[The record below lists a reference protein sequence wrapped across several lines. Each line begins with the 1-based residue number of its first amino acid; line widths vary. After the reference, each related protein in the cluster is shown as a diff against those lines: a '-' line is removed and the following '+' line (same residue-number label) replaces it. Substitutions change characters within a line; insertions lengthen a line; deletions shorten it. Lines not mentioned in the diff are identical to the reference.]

1 MDERSPK
8 RRRTSGAADV
18 SSPRPERR
26 TTPRS
31 RRRRPSY
38 ASPTRASMMRH
49 NPEIIE
55 RREAAA
61 AAETSAARAAEQTTT
76 ASDQQTAAARRI
88 ARGGILAPP
97 GQQQQQQPQQSNRP
111 TTTSAGSRA
120 ETSRVE
126 DSEESTPEFVPRT
139 ARPEPVTG
147 VAIPPQPEPELP
159 PARPD
164 PVTSS
169 PSRGIHNSPSRWKT
183 RAKQKSSPLKK
194 PPMRP
199 DEEDEPSPVPTPQA
213 LQRRPNPPAADMA
226 DEQPRDTAHPD
237 PARNVS
243 LQDPA
248 KVKERN
254 ALREELAQLQRD
266 LEMATQE
273 NARLLSTQ
281 NTGRYAAPGNKD
293 RILDLLRRSLIP
305 ADPLAQAPQSQQLMM
320 AALNPIALLPF
331 SRPVAT
337 LLPEKDDSNDIIKSH
352 HPVEMSAEEELGY
365 LKVFSPFSVTSSIAA
380 LPATREH
387 PFRQRRLL
395 TLRDQESLFQARVEL
410 IVNPMTLAILEL
422 RVLSLEPAAAAELQP
437 FVDTV
442 CGGRCNRS
450 MQRNVGILFWAMAEW
465 RRAAVDRA
473 ETWARLD
480 AEVLTKGGPAQA
492 AAAMR
497 RQAEQ
502 SAERVAA
509 PPRDRVLLKSAELR
523 YFMGRQ
529 AYDIPIESASGGSSR
544 RDDAHIRLEWKIGF
558 DWTGEAESKLAVLEG
573 VPGKWRRADR
583 RGSLGKLG
591 GLFQDL
597 VRGGEDIDVA
607 ARKIAA
613 LLVDA
618 DA

>member
-1 MDERSPK
+1 MDEHSPK
-8 RRRTSGAADV
+8 RRRISGAVDV
-18 SSPRPERR
+18 SSPSREDRA
-26 TTPRS
+26 TPRS
-31 RRRRPSY
+31 RRRRPSN
-38 ASPTRASMMRH
+38 ASPTRASTMRQ
-49 NPEIIE
+49 NPEIVE
-55 RREAAA
+55 REQVSAAA
-61 AAETSAARAAEQTTT
+61 DASAAQTAEQTAT
-76 ASDQQTAAARRI
+76 ASEQQTAPGRRL

-97 GQQQQQQPQQSNRP
+97 GQQQPLPALP
-111 TTTSAGSRA
+111 TRTSTASRA
-120 ETSRVE
+120 ETTRKRTT
-126 DSEESTPEFVPRT
+126 DKSTAEFVPRT
-139 ARPEPVTG
+139 TRPKPATG
-147 VAIPPQPEPELP
+147 TAAPPLQPEPELP

-169 PSRGIHNSPSRWKT
+169 PSRGIHGSPSRWLR
-183 RAKQKSSPLKK
+183 RAKQKSSPLKQ

-199 DEEDEPSPVPTPQA
+199 EEEEPPQPVPTPQA
-213 LQRRPNPPAADMA
+213 LQRRPNPPAADGA
-226 DEQPRDTAHPD
+226 DERPRDTARPD

-243 LQDPA
+243 LQDPD

-293 RILDLLRRSLIP
+293 KILDLLRRSLIP
-305 ADPLAQAPQSQQLMM
+305 ADPLALQPQSQQLML
-320 AALNPIALLPF
+320 AALNPIGLLPF

-337 LLPEKDDSNDIIKSH
+337 LVPDKDDSKDIASH
-352 HPVEMSAEEELGY
+352 HPIEMSAEEELGY
-365 LKVFSPFSVTSSIAA
+365 LKVFSPFDVTSSIAA

-395 TLRDQESLFQARVEL
+395 TLRDRERLFQARVEL
-410 IVNPMTLAILEL
+410 IVNPVTLAILEL

-437 FVDTV
+437 FVDTI
-442 CGGRCNRS
+442 CEGPCNRS
-450 MQRNVGILFWAMAEW
+450 MQRNVGVLFWAMAEW
-465 RRAAVDRA
+465 RRAAVERA

-480 AEVLTKGGPAQA
+480 AEVLAKGGPAQA

-502 SAERVAA
+502 SGEKVAPSSSSRERI
-509 PPRDRVLLKSAELR
+509 VLRGADLR
-523 YFMGRQ
+523 YLMGKQ
-529 AYDIPIESASGGSSR
+529 AYDMPIEAGESQ
-544 RDDAHIRLEWKIGF
+544 RDHAHVRLEWKIGF
-558 DWTGEAESKLAVLEG
+558 DWTGEAESKLAILEG

-591 GLFQDL
+591 GLFRDL
-597 VRGGEDIDVA
+597 VRRGEDIDVA
-607 ARKIAA
+607 ARKVAA

-618 DA
+618 SV

>member
-1 MDERSPK
+1 MNSAHHHGRD
-8 RRRTSGAADV
+8 GAG
-18 SSPRPERR
+18 
-26 TTPRS
+26 
-31 RRRRPSY
+31 
-38 ASPTRASMMRH
+38 H
-49 NPEIIE
+49 Q

-61 AAETSAARAAEQTTT
+61 AAEAAEAETAAQTTSARE
-76 ASDQQTAAARRI
+76 QQTAAPLRQ

-97 GQQQQQQPQQSNRP
+97 GQQQQQQPPQIKP
-111 TTTSAGSRA
+111 TRTITAPRTETTR
-120 ETSRVE
+120 
-126 DSEESTPEFVPRT
+126 SEELEEPTVELVPRT
-139 ARPEPVTG
+139 ARPAQVTG
-147 VAIPPQPEPELP
+147 LAPPPEPELP

-169 PSRGIHNSPSRWKT
+169 PSRGIHNSPSRWRT
-183 RAKQKSSPLKK
+183 RAKQKSSPLKQ

-199 DEEDEPSPVPTPQA
+199 DHGDQPSPVPTPHA
-213 LQRRPNPPAADMA
+213 LQRRPNPPAAGAA
-226 DEQPRDTAHPD
+226 DDEERPRDTARPD

-243 LQDPA
+243 LLDPD

-254 ALREELAQLQRD
+254 ALRDELAQLQRD

-281 NTGRYAAPGNKD
+281 NTGRYTAPGNKD
-293 RILDLLRRSLIP
+293 KILDLLRRSLIP
-305 ADPLAQAPQSQQLMM
+305 ADSLAPAPQSQQLMM
-320 AALNPIALLPF
+320 AALNPIGLLPF
-331 SRPVAT
+331 SKPVAT
-337 LLPEKDDSNDIIKSH
+337 LVPDTEDGRDIASH
-352 HPVEMSAEEELGY
+352 HPIEMSAEEELAY
-365 LKVFSPFSVTSSIAA
+365 LKVFSPFDVTSSVAA

-387 PFRQRRLL
+387 PFRQRRIL
-395 TLRDQESLFQARVEL
+395 TLRDRERLFQARVEL

-422 RVLSLEPAAAAELQP
+422 RVLSLEPSAASELRS

-442 CGGRCNRS
+442 CGGGPCNRS
-450 MQRNVGILFWAMAEW
+450 MQRNVGMLFWAMAEW
-465 RRAAVDRA
+465 RRAAVERA
-473 ETWARLD
+473 EAWARLD
-480 AEVLTKGGPAQA
+480 AEVLAKGGPAQA

-502 SAERVAA
+502 TSEKVA
-509 PPRDRVLLKSAELR
+509 PPPREAVVLGGSDLR
-523 YFMGRQ
+523 YLMGKQ
-529 AYDIPIESASGGSSR
+529 AYDIPIESGGSK
-544 RDDAHIRLEWKIGF
+544 RDNAHIRLEWKIFF

-597 VRGGEDIDVA
+597 VRGSEDIDVA

-618 DA
+618 AV

>member
-1 MDERSPK
+1 MDEQSPK

-18 SSPRPERR
+18 SSPSREDRA
-26 TTPRS
+26 TPRS
-31 RRRRPSY
+31 RRRRPSN
-38 ASPTRASMMRH
+38 ASPTRASTMRQ
-49 NPEIIE
+49 NPEIVE
-55 RREAAA
+55 REQVSA
-61 AAETSAARAAEQTTT
+61 AAEASAAQTAEQTAT
-76 ASDQQTAAARRI
+76 ASEQQTAPGRRL

-97 GQQQQQQPQQSNRP
+97 GQQQPLPALP
-111 TTTSAGSRA
+111 TRTSTASRA
-120 ETSRVE
+120 ETTRKRTT
-126 DSEESTPEFVPRT
+126 DKPTAEFVPRT
-139 ARPEPVTG
+139 TRPKPATG
-147 VAIPPQPEPELP
+147 TAAPPLQPEPELP

-169 PSRGIHNSPSRWKT
+169 PSRGIHGSPSRWLR
-183 RAKQKSSPLKK
+183 RAKQKSSPLKQ

-199 DEEDEPSPVPTPQA
+199 DEEEPPQPVPTPQA
-213 LQRRPNPPAADMA
+213 LQRRPNPPAADGA
-226 DEQPRDTAHPD
+226 DDRPRDTARPD

-243 LQDPA
+243 LQDPD

-293 RILDLLRRSLIP
+293 KILDLLRRSLIP
-305 ADPLAQAPQSQQLMM
+305 ADPLALQPQSQQLML
-320 AALNPIALLPF
+320 AALNPIGLLPF

-337 LLPEKDDSNDIIKSH
+337 LVPDKDDSKDIASH
-352 HPVEMSAEEELGY
+352 HPIEMSAEEELGY
-365 LKVFSPFSVTSSIAA
+365 LKVFSPFDVTSSIAA

-395 TLRDQESLFQARVEL
+395 TLRDRERLFQARVEL
-410 IVNPMTLAILEL
+410 IVNPVTLAILEL

-437 FVDTV
+437 FVDTI
-442 CGGRCNRS
+442 CEGPCNRS
-450 MQRNVGILFWAMAEW
+450 MQRNVGVLFWAMAEW
-465 RRAAVDRA
+465 RRAAVERA

-480 AEVLTKGGPAQA
+480 AEVLAKGGPAQA

-502 SAERVAA
+502 SGEKAA
-509 PPRDRVLLKSAELR
+509 PSSSSRERIVLRGADLR
-523 YFMGRQ
+523 YLMGKQ
-529 AYDIPIESASGGSSR
+529 AYDMPIEAGESQ
-544 RDDAHIRLEWKIGF
+544 RDHAHVRLEWKIGF
-558 DWTGEAESKLAVLEG
+558 DWTGEAESKLAILEG

-591 GLFQDL
+591 GLFRDL
-597 VRGGEDIDVA
+597 VRRGEDIDVA
-607 ARKIAA
+607 ARKVAA

-618 DA
+618 SV